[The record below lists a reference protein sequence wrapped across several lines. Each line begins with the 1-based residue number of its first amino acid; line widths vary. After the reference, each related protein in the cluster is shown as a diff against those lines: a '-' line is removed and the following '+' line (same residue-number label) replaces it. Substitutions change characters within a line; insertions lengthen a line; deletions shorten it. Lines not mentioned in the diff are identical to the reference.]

1 MSWLAAASI
10 GSALI
15 GAYGQS
21 QTNKANSA
29 MAQRQMDFQREMS
42 NTSYQRSMADMKA
55 AGLNPILA
63 YKQGGASS
71 PSGTSIAAQNPYSH
85 LTEGVNS
92 AVSSLRTKSEI
103 KNIEANTLLARQNE
117 SNARLQQIGL
127 NISNESSAANM
138 VVQRQERK
146 VVHDYISGLTPF
158 LKMSTPHQQIIAKWL
173 TGSISAGANSATNLM
188 RLFK

>member
-1 MSWLAAASI
+1 MGWLTSAVTL
-10 GSALI
+10 GSAAL
-15 GAYGQS
+15 GFLGGER
-21 QTNKANSA
+21 TNSANSSIS
-29 MAQRQMDFQREMS
+29 QKQMDFQREMS

-63 YKQGGASS
+63 YKQGGAST
-71 PSGTSIAAQNPYSH
+71 PSGASIPAQNSI
-85 LTEGVNS
+85 EKGVNS
-92 AVSSLRTKSEI
+92 ALSTRRLAADL
-103 KNIEANTLLARQNE
+103 KNIDASTTLTRQNE
-117 SNARLQQIGL
+117 TNARLQEIGL

-146 VVHDYISGLTPF
+146 VVHDYIQGLTPF